1 MKRILYNII
10 ICCAAMLSFV
20 ACNKVDDIT
29 DGFDRGKGN
38 NIILNMSSGT
48 LPLSRAVVAKG
59 AEIAVSH
66 IDVLIFGQDGMKLWH
81 ERVGSSGNSSD
92 RIVLSAPKNR
102 FNTNEQYWVYLIAN
116 STHPETDFSG
126 LTDLN
131 GLKAMTQQDENIHMT
146 GLPNLTG
153 MPQTFLMDGVA
164 YPDNTNEPNTAAP
177 VVLNNGIQSDDTK
190 LKVTLRRAAPKS

>member
-1 MKRILYNII
+1 
-10 ICCAAMLSFV
+10 MLSFV

-131 GLKAMTQQDENIHMT
+131 GLRQ
-146 GLPNLTG
+146 
-153 MPQTFLMDGVA
+153 
-164 YPDNTNEPNTAAP
+164 
-177 VVLNNGIQSDDTK
+177 
-190 LKVTLRRAAPKS
+190 